1 MAEKSFKKRISNGD
15 LLIGT
20 FIKTPSYQ
28 IVELLSSCNIPFIVL
43 DAEHAPF
50 TKKDLDTCLLAAKPD
65 TPVVVRVPSLAE
77 HHALSV
83 LDMGANAIIFPHIN
97 NKEDAERAVNISKYK
112 SVEFKSG
119 RRGFSNSSR
128 SGQYGDVNINQMIS
142 SSNNSTSVICQIEE
156 DKAVE
161 NINEI
166 VNVNGVDCLFIG
178 RADLAVTLGCDD
190 ISDKKINDAIDEVAD
205 AAKKEGISLGIYLP
219 DSKSVKEWAE
229 KGFSFFIVGSDQSHL
244 KFSISQIINN

>member
-1 MAEKSFKKRISNGD
+1 MAEKNFKKRISNGD
-15 LLIGT
+15 LLVGT

-28 IVELLSSCNIPFIVL
+28 IVEILSSCSIPFIAL

-50 TKKDLDTCLLAAKPD
+50 TKTDLDTCLLAAKSD
-65 TPVVVRVPSLAE
+65 TPTVVRVASLAE

-83 LDMGANAIIFPHIN
+83 LDMGASGIIFPHIN
-97 NKEDAERAVNISKYK
+97 NKEDAERAVNVSKYK
-112 SVEFKSG
+112 SVEFKNG

-128 SGQYGDVNINQMIS
+128 SGQYGDINIDQMIS
-142 SSNNSTSVICQIEE
+142 SSNNSISVICQIEE

-166 VNVNGVDCLFIG
+166 VNVNGIDCLFIG

-190 ISDKKINDAIDEVAD
+190 INDRKVNDAIDKVSI
-205 AAKKEGISLGIYLP
+205 AANKAGISLGIYLP
-219 DSKSVKEWAE
+219 DASSLNQWTE

-244 KFSISQIINN
+244 KFSISQIIDN

>member
-1 MAEKSFKKRISNGD
+1 MAKKSFKKRISNGEH
-15 LLIGT
+15 LIGT
-20 FIKTPSYQ
+20 FIKTPNYQ
-28 IVELLSSCNIPFIVL
+28 IVELLSSCNITFIAL

-50 TKKDLDTCLLAAKPD
+50 TKTDLDTCILAAKPD

-77 HHALSV
+77 HDALSV
-83 LDMGANAIIFPHIN
+83 LDMGANGIIFPHIN
-97 NKEDAERAVNISKYK
+97 NKEDAERVVNISKYK

-128 SGQYGDVNINQMIS
+128 SGQYGDVNINQMIN
-142 SSNNSTSVICQIEE
+142 SSNNSASIICQIEE
-156 DKAVE
+156 YEAVK

-166 VNVNGVDCLFIG
+166 ANVNGIDCLFIG

-190 ISDKKINDAIDEVAD
+190 INDKKVNDAIDEVAD
-205 AAKKEGISLGIYLP
+205 AAKKAGISLGIYTP
-219 DSKSVKEWAE
+219 DATSLKEWAE
-229 KGFSFFIVGSDQSHL
+229 KGFSFFIIGSDQSHL